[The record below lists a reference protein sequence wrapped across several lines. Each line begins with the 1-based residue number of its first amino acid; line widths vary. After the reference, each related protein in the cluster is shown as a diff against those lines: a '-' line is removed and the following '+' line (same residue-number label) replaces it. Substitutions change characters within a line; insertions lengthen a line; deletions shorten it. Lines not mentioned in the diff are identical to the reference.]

1 MNHKRTGI
9 LVIILLFC
17 GMGIFYSCISFR
29 QKSQENIVE
38 KILDETSDNPK
49 GPEVE
54 EKLEKTAEKQR
65 ICVHVC
71 GEVKKPGMYYMAP
84 ESRVNDAIE
93 AAGGFTEIAREASVN
108 LARSLQDGEQ
118 LYVCSVSEE
127 ISDGR
132 ININLAS
139 KEQLMQLPGIGE
151 SKAEAIVAYRNQ
163 HGSFMAVE
171 DLLKIEGIKDG
182 VLEKIKDKI
191 TI

>member
-1 MNHKRTGI
+1 MNYKRTGI
-9 LVIILLFC
+9 LAIILLFC

-29 QKSQENIVE
+29 QKKQENIVE
-38 KILDETSDNPK
+38 EKEALGNPK
-49 GPEVE
+49 ELEEE
-54 EKLEKTAEKQR
+54 EKPEKAAEQQR

-93 AAGGFTEIAREASVN
+93 AAGGFTEIAREDSVN

-118 LYVCSVSEE
+118 LYVHSADEE
-127 ISDGR
+127 VSDGR
-132 ININLAS
+132 ININMAS

-151 SKAEAIVAYRNQ
+151 AKAEAIVAYRNH